1 MVSPTIEVKIAALV
15 DVLDEDIRH
24 LESALSRLDTLR
36 TLLVKREDDAL
47 EKLLGDIRQQTDVYR
62 ANDQKRQQLR
72 RDLAMDL
79 GCTEGDLTLSKL
91 QGELAGQTRADVPRY
106 GGAALADRQA
116 RLRSLAAQLKR
127 EYTLT
132 VLLLRDCTR
141 FNRSLLRAFL
151 GSGGRGGAT
160 YSPTGA
166 EKHQAGAALMS
177 MKL

>member
-1 MVSPTIEVKIAALV
+1 MVLPTIEVKMAALA

-24 LESALSRLDTLR
+24 LESTLSRLDTLR

-47 EKLLGDIRQQTDVYR
+47 EKLLGDIRQQTDAYR
-62 ANDQKRQQLR
+62 ANEQKRQQLR

-91 QGELAGQTRADVPRY
+91 RGELAGQTRPEAQHRC
-106 GGAALADRQA
+106 GATLADRQA

-151 GSGGRGGAT
+151 GLGGRGGAT

-166 EKHQAGAALMS
+166 EKYQTGAALMS